1 MDYQERIEVKVGILF
16 QAVDQYL
23 SEQISMEEAKER
35 ISIEMVSIRPAQFE
49 AVKRELE
56 KRLNRSGDGTA
67 SQKLFQLFGNY
78 LTPPYHKLQEGHPL
92 RNYSE
97 EAAYARA
104 VLLQIDEREEEET
117 PEEEWQRLYELLL
130 GFSVHIIRQE
140 KNFYPLL
147 IAKGMGPQ
155 VERARELGNQASKA
169 LAENLTRLENGVL
182 IDFLYYQRSLSKTYS
197 KYLDLEERALYIRGL
212 SLLSSEDFAT
222 LRKKDDEEGYAYIEQ
237 PVEFI
242 SEENA
247 WIGVE
252 SQTDAARIKSS
263 DSSSDHFPNIPVQI
277 KRLLLQRNG
286 HPLQYDIKEGGQTY
300 RVTYSLLD
308 KPDTQEAD
316 NAMKSASGASIL
328 NQVEAGKSIIKEVG
342 ADQSI
347 AELFRTYPRFQ
358 EDFFRL
364 DEELVSLKGPF
375 GMELLNDSTVEMIA
389 RSLRIDTNNFL
400 GRINQLLKNY

>member
-1 MDYQERIEVKVGILF
+1 MDYRERIEVKVGILF

-35 ISIEMVSIRPAQFE
+35 ISIEMASIRPAQFE

-56 KRLNRSGDGTA
+56 KRLKRSGDGTA

-78 LTPPYHKLQEGHPL
+78 LTPPYHKLREGHPL

-97 EAAYARA
+97 EAAYARS

-117 PEEEWQRLYELLL
+117 PEEEWQRLYELLR

-147 IAKGMGPQ
+147 TAKGLGPQ
-155 VERARELGNQASKA
+155 VERAKELGSQASKA
-169 LAENLTRLENGVL
+169 LAENRVRLENGVL

-197 KYLDLEERALYIRGL
+197 KYLDLEERTLYIRGL
-212 SLLSSEDFAT
+212 SLLSSDDFAT

-242 SEENA
+242 PEENS
-247 WIGVE
+247 WIGVG
-252 SQTDAARIKSS
+252 SPTDDALIKSS
-263 DSSSDHFPNIPVQI
+263 DYSGDPVPNIPVQI
-277 KRLLLQRNG
+277 KSLLLQRNG
-286 HPLQYDIKEGGQTY
+286 DPLHYDIKEGGRTY

-308 KPDTQEAD
+308 EPDAQ
-316 NAMKSASGASIL
+316 
-328 NQVEAGKSIIKEVG
+328 VG
-342 ADQSI
+342 ADQNI

-375 GMELLNDSTVEMIA
+375 GMELLNDSTVEMMA
-389 RSLRIDTNNFL
+389 KSLRIDTNNFL
-400 GRINQLLKNY
+400 DRINQLLKSY